1 MQSNQVLLAVGL
13 GLVTGCFVV
22 AVYFIVQ
29 YFRNRAS
36 RDSHKYTQLSADPSF
51 RSRAIVNPDIP
62 PFCIPQRVPFQLQ
75 QPVSALERTDSL
87 KKELY
92 QNGRPYLSPT
102 VRRVEVRKKAEEQG
116 GMNHEYI
123 NQSPLP
129 SPQQLPTTPKTSPRK
144 ISPVKKISGGLPM
157 TPPAPH
163 HRKDAVSTKT
173 PNDNIGKL
181 EFSLYY
187 DQSFRLLQIFVAR
200 GIKIACPENDS
211 LPVVLVVATLTF
223 EGRQLWEQT
232 TRPASQSSDPQFNE
246 KLAVHNIISAKLH
259 ASALHF
265 QLYDERIKQLIGEVS
280 YSLKGL
286 PPNKLTNQVLPL
298 VPMDL
303 EDSENSLED
312 SGVDPSYGLGEL
324 LISLCHNPTDH
335 KLNVKI
341 LSARRLQPFPNGRM
355 NPFVKLDVTFCGRK
369 LSSRSTKTV
378 QHTLAPN
385 FGEMFVFDIHSDKL
399 PQVTLIFKVK
409 HSGKLRDTSI
419 GTVHLGYCVHVE
431 GEYKHWEQAMEKPH
445 LEIEQWHPIQE
456 QFVN

>member
-1 MQSNQVLLAVGL
+1 M
-13 GLVTGCFVV
+13 TGCFVV

-36 RDSHKYTQLSADPSF
+36 RDSHKYTQLCADPSF

-75 QPVSALERTDSL
+75 QPVGALERTDSL
-87 KKELY
+87 KKEQY
-92 QNGRPYLSPT
+92 QNGRTYLSPT

-123 NQSPLP
+123 YQSPLS

-157 TPPAPH
+157 PPPSPQ
-163 HRKDAVSTKT
+163 HRKDAVSTKN

-303 EDSENSLED
+303 EDSENSLE
-312 SGVDPSYGLGEL
+312 VRVCAF
-324 LISLCHNPTDH
+324 I
-335 KLNVKI
+335 
-341 LSARRLQPFPNGRM
+341 FP
-355 NPFVKLDVTFCGRK
+355 
-369 LSSRSTKTV
+369 
-378 QHTLAPN
+378 
-385 FGEMFVFDIHSDKL
+385 
-399 PQVTLIFKVK
+399 
-409 HSGKLRDTSI
+409 LRDNLKELTHASNLKNEFYELR
-419 GTVHLGYCVHVE
+419 GVLNYQ
-431 GEYKHWEQAMEKPH
+431 Y
-445 LEIEQWHPIQE
+445 
-456 QFVN
+456 